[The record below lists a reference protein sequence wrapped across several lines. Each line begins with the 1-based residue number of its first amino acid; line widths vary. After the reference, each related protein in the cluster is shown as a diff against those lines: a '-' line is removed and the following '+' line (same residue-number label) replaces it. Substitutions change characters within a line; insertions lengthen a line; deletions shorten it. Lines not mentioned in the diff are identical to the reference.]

1 MNTCICMAESL
12 SCSPEI
18 ITALL
23 IGYVLSRSVMSDSL
37 GPHSL
42 QSTRLLWPWGFSRQ
56 EYWSGLP
63 CLPPGDL
70 PDPGIEI
77 MSLIFPALEGG
88 FFTTSA
94 TWETQF
100 GLQFISFKR
109 YFNIVAYQNSL
120 SALKTIFHSH
130 SGYLSETNKNMRF
143 SCPWLV
149 LHCLRIQIFSGY
161 IYISGSFTKQTSPK
175 LPIMK
180 IRDLTRSATV
190 TFLFPYRVT

>member
-1 MNTCICMAESL
+1 MSNMLLRKCVCML
-12 SCSPEI
+12 SHFSC
-18 ITALL
+18 
-23 IGYVLSRSVMSDSL
+23 VRLSA
-37 GPHSL
+37 
-42 QSTRLLWPWGFSRQ
+42 TLWTVAHQAPLSMRFSRQ